1 MGQKISNADKE
12 QVVRLLRHEIQ
23 RAAARLIKVRHSN
36 ALIYAKEQVN
46 VMAESD
52 RGEDQVY
59 WEKIADEVENQLYPP
74 DAV

>member
-1 MGQKISNADKE
+1 M
-12 QVVRLLRHEIQ
+12 LRHEIQ

-59 WEKIADEVENQLYPP
+59 WEKIADEVENQLSPP
-74 DAV
+74 DAA